1 MGMAWIMAM
10 VMGMGMGHAATWN
23 LAADGASFRQWN
35 STRRRLRGRQV
46 GLGLALSTQHAARG

>member
-10 VMGMGMGHAATWN
+10 GLGMGMGHAATWN
-23 LAADGASFRQWN
+23 LAADGASFRHELH
-35 STRRRLRGRQV
+35 STPFARHQV